1 MLIEKNNT
9 GKQKISFY
17 TKHILRNIIVKN
29 NNSHF
34 YKYFRFREDLPCLTL
49 IDIIYNKS
57 FIAVISYFMSILNRI
72 SKVKLVTL
80 SFFKNILGSGRTFST

>member
-1 MLIEKNNT
+1 MNIDTNWIIADIIGKKENNIYANRKNNT

-34 YKYFRFREDLPCLTL
+34 YKYFR
-49 IDIIYNKS
+49 
-57 FIAVISYFMSILNRI
+57 
-72 SKVKLVTL
+72 
-80 SFFKNILGSGRTFST
+80 